1 MNTNSTNKF
10 RIFFI
15 ITVTLIGIGFVFCII
30 GGSLLF
36 TDIHYYTYTYYSS
49 YEHDYVTV
57 TNWHAFD
64 FEGCVSLVGAF
75 VLLFALLFTV
85 LAYLRKTAKAHL
97 FLIGTV
103 ISSALSCALL
113 ATGGVDAVAN
123 GSDYGAMVII
133 AAIAAFLLFPVSIA
147 YVVLKSKNKDESVDT
162 PKKNQQESPRRVL
175 SFAQG
180 ATELDCL
187 KDLLDCQAITKSEF
201 DIQKSKI
208 LLAMGI
214 SLKNTPQLNG
224 NFDCGNGITL
234 ILNNNRFAFKQLTNS
249 NSLTGTYEIDDS
261 NAVILKKSDG
271 STLELKIT
279 EDGNLISPNGTKYTR
294 K

>member
-1 MNTNSTNKF
+1 MTTNGTNKF

-15 ITVTLIGIGFVFCII
+15 ITITLISVSFVFGII

-36 TDIHYYTYTYYSS
+36 ADIHYYTYTYYSS

-64 FEGCVSLVGAF
+64 FEGSVSLAGAF

-85 LAYLRKTAKAHL
+85 LAYTKKTAKAHL

-123 GSDYGAMVII
+123 KSNYGAMVII
-133 AAIAAFLLFPVSIA
+133 SAISAFFLFPVSIA
-147 YVVLKSKNKDESVDT
+147 YIVLKFKNKDECVDT
-162 PKKNQQESPRRVL
+162 AKKQQILPRRVL

-180 ATELDCL
+180 ATELACL

-208 LLAMGI
+208 LSAMGI
-214 SLKNTPQLNG
+214 SLKNTPQING
-224 NFDCGNGITL
+224 NFDCGNGKTL
-234 ILNNNRFAFKQLTNS
+234 ILNNNRFAFKQLPNS
-249 NSLTGTYEIDDS
+249 NSLTGTYEIDNS
-261 NAVILKKSDG
+261 NTVVLKKSDG
-271 STLELKIT
+271 GTLQLKIAD
-279 EDGNLISPNGTKYTR
+279 DGNLISPNGTKYTR

>member
-15 ITVTLIGIGFVFCII
+15 ITVTLIGIGFVFGII
-30 GGSLLF
+30 GGSLLLA
-36 TDIHYYTYTYYSS
+36 DIHYYTYPYYLS
-49 YEHDYVTV
+49 YDV
-57 TNWHAFD
+57 
-64 FEGCVSLVGAF
+64 EGGLTLAGAF
-75 VLLFALLFTV
+75 VLLFALFFTI
-85 LAYLRKTAKAHL
+85 LAQLKKPAKAHL

-103 ISSALSCALL
+103 ISSAISFVLL
-113 ATGGVDAVAN
+113 CNACVYGGIDDI
-123 GSDYGAMVII
+123 DYGAIVII
-133 AAIAAFLLFPVSIA
+133 SAIAAFLLFPVSIV
-147 YVVLKSKNKDESVDT
+147 YVVLKSKNKNESVDT
-162 PKKNQQESPRRVL
+162 SKKNQPESPRRVL

-180 ATELDCL
+180 ATELACL
-187 KDLLDCQAITKSEF
+187 KDLLECQAITKSEF

-208 LLAMGI
+208 LSAMGI

-271 STLELKIT
+271 STLVLKIT
-279 EDGNLISPNGTKYTR
+279 EDGNLIAPNGTKYTR